1 MKTNAQIVAS
11 TAGNDQKTSK
21 AQPQNTPQQN
31 QNAQFSQMA
40 AMETE
45 NRVLRETIF
54 QLKMELDRYRAP
66 ALMLAEVADILE
78 KNAIIKLPNGNKF
91 LVNVSNTVKDLKP
104 GDLVTVEQKN
114 LTIIDKLDR
123 ERKVEVEQF
132 VIIEQPTTKWSEI
145 GGLQEQENE
154 LKEVI
159 ELPLTKPE
167 LFKKVGI
174 SPPKGVLLHGPPGTG
189 KTLLAKAVASSTH
202 STFIEIV
209 GSELVQKF
217 IGEGAKLVKDVFKL
231 ARERAPSII
240 FIDELDA
247 IAAKRMDLGT
257 SGERE
262 VQRTFMQLLSELDG
276 FKPLDNVKVIGC
288 TNRIDI
294 LDPAILR
301 PGRLDRLVEVPVPN
315 KEGLKQVFA
324 IHSKNMTLDKKM
336 NEDRLFKLMEGF
348 SGAEV
353 KASCTEAGYF
363 AIRENRTKIVQKDFE
378 DAIKKVKRFE
388 EDPSSYIGMFG

>member
-1 MKTNAQIVAS
+1 MKTTAQIVP
-11 TAGNDQKTSK
+11 GNDQKTPKSQSQ
-21 AQPQNTPQQN
+21 AAPQQN
-31 QNAQFSQMA
+31 QNAQLTQLGA
-40 AMETE
+40 LEQE

-54 QLKMELDRYRAP
+54 QLKMELDRHRAP
-66 ALMLAEVADILE
+66 ALMLAEIADLMD
-78 KNAIIKLPNGNKF
+78 KTAIIKLPNGNKF
-91 LVNVSNTVKDLKP
+91 LVNVSSTAKDLKP
-104 GDLVTVEQKN
+104 GDIVTVEQKN
-114 LTIIDKLDR
+114 LTVIEKMEK

-132 VIIEQPTTKWSEI
+132 VIIEQPTTKWSDI
-145 GGLQEQENE
+145 GGLEEQENE

-174 SPPKGVLLHGPPGTG
+174 TPPKGVLLHGPPGTG
-189 KTLLAKAVASSTH
+189 KTLLAKAVASSTN

-231 ARERAPSII
+231 AREKAPSII
-240 FIDELDA
+240 FIDEIDA
-247 IAAKRMDLGT
+247 IAAKRIDLGT

-262 VQRTFMQLLSELDG
+262 VQRTFMQLLAELDG

-294 LDPAILR
+294 MDPAILR

-315 KEGLKQVFA
+315 KEGLKQIFA

-336 NEDRLFKLMEGF
+336 NEDKLFKLMDGF

-363 AIRENRTKIVQKDFE
+363 AIRENRTKIIQKDLE
-378 DAIKKVKRFE
+378 EAIRKVKRAEE
-388 EDPSSYIGMFG
+388 EDRAGYIGMFG